1 MTDENVL
8 FMHCSQTSSNEN
20 KCPHTGCYIH
30 LFLSNAKS
38 SLVPEKKKKKEKMLK
53 SHNCLLSTVFKT
65 SQGPSIFKNT
75 VFYISMKSDICGILT
90 LNLNISIAEKQCPP
104 FLPNPIAT
112 PHNISS
118 LILLSPFLCSSNSSL
133 PGFVAALP
141 SGDKV

>member
-1 MTDENVL
+1 MKMFFLCTAAKRAQMKINV
-8 FMHCSQTSSNEN
+8 
-20 KCPHTGCYIH
+20 HTLDVIFIYFFQMPSH
-30 LFLSNAKS
+30 LWFQ
-38 SLVPEKKKKKEKMLK
+38 KKKKKEKMLK